1 MKCNKK
7 DEVLVSFI
15 LHTFTNMSVICWDWQ
30 WSSYPCDFEMLRC
43 GTITCSIPI
52 HSCTTFDEGLLCYH
66 YKYLWSF
73 FYWICPKSEQKTKN
87 MAAKLLL
94 FSSSIS
100 FEDTVSRPLDIYIYR
115 SVFLT
120 SIWTYCSHSTTSIW
134 NCAEVVCHASVEPKK
149 YTDDLLISPF

>member
-100 FEDTVSRPLDIYIYR
+100 FEDTVSRPLDIYIYIDLC
-115 SVFLT
+115 FLHQSGHT
-120 SIWTYCSHSTTSIW
+120 VAIQPP
-134 NCAEVVCHASVEPKK
+134 ASGIVPRLCVMRQLSPKNI
-149 YTDDLLISPF
+149 LMIC